1 MINGVNIG
9 CHIELKLG
17 LLMTKGQ
24 LEVDVVCAR
33 GIRAEDS
40 PPGKYDNNV
49 TRFIRNSH
57 GPFYSIIDLLFSAK
71 HFKMVFPF
79 HSRILSPFLIQ
90 AFIINTLRN
99 TYFTFFILYKLVL

>member
-1 MINGVNIG
+1 MYEIG

-40 PPGKYDNNV
+40 PPGKYK
-49 TRFIRNSH
+49 
-57 GPFYSIIDLLFSAK
+57 SIGQTTLSPNY
-71 HFKMVFPF
+71 FKAVFHYHP
-79 HSRILSPFLIQ
+79 RILNPF
-90 AFIINTLRN
+90 NP
-99 TYFTFFILYKLVL
+99 

>member
-1 MINGVNIG
+1 MLFNVLKAG

-40 PPGKYDNNV
+40 PPG
-49 TRFIRNSH
+49 T
-57 GPFYSIIDLLFSAK
+57 
-71 HFKMVFPF
+71 
-79 HSRILSPFLIQ
+79 
-90 AFIINTLRN
+90 
-99 TYFTFFILYKLVL
+99 

>member
-1 MINGVNIG
+1 MINGVYIG

-40 PPGKYDNNV
+40 PPGKYENNV
-49 TRFIRNSH
+49 IMFIHVDKTFSLKNC
-57 GPFYSIIDLLFSAK
+57 LALFS
-71 HFKMVFPF
+71 
-79 HSRILSPFLIQ
+79 Q
-90 AFIINTLRN
+90 
-99 TYFTFFILYKLVL
+99 TF

>member
-1 MINGVNIG
+1 MSVDVVNPKFTFYGRKIPG

-40 PPGKYDNNV
+40 PPG
-49 TRFIRNSH
+49 
-57 GPFYSIIDLLFSAK
+57 L
-71 HFKMVFPF
+71 
-79 HSRILSPFLIQ
+79 
-90 AFIINTLRN
+90 
-99 TYFTFFILYKLVL
+99 

>member
-1 MINGVNIG
+1 MYRTG

-40 PPGKYDNNV
+40 PPGMFN
-49 TRFIRNSH
+49 
-57 GPFYSIIDLLFSAK
+57 LF
-71 HFKMVFPF
+71 V
-79 HSRILSPFLIQ
+79 
-90 AFIINTLRN
+90 
-99 TYFTFFILYKLVL
+99 

>member
-49 TRFIRNSH
+49 IRFIRVD
-57 GPFYSIIDLLFSAK
+57 PFTQKLTCSFQPSILK
-71 HFKMVFPF
+71 
-79 HSRILSPFLIQ
+79 
-90 AFIINTLRN
+90 
-99 TYFTFFILYKLVL
+99 